1 MIITDIQKVYR
12 KNKYDVYV
20 DGEKAFQL
28 SDVGIINCGLKV
40 GREFEKEELNEL
52 VSEAIKAD
60 VFETLLNI
68 LGQTAL
74 TEGVAKTKLRQKGF
88 DDENIDFAIEK
99 AISYGYINDKEYAKS
114 YIQYTKNKSK
124 LRITSE
130 LFKKGIE
137 KYIFD
142 EFLND
147 YDELEACKNAMRSHI
162 NGELD
167 KDEQKKLFQRFY
179 MQGFPIETIKQ
190 AYFELLDY
198 RS

>member
-12 KNKYDVYV
+12 KNKYDDYV

-28 SDVGIINCGLKV
+28 SDVCIINCGLKV
-40 GREFEKEELNEL
+40 GREFEKDELNEL
-52 VSEAIKAD
+52 VGEAIKAD

-130 LFKKGIE
+130 LLKKGIE

-147 YDELEACKNAMRSHI
+147 YDELEACKNAMRSHV

-198 RS
+198 HS